1 MAATRRYHGAMPAIA
16 DLIVGVKVIAVA
28 VSDLNRANRFYKET
42 LGLPVHVLD
51 GQEDGYSLGGSTLML
66 KEDWYGKPTDAPNPR
81 VTIEVA
87 SAVAFEQAL
96 RERGVAVSDA
106 VQIFDGFPV
115 GAFLDSEGNKFWF
128 CSMA

>member
-1 MAATRRYHGAMPAIA
+1 MTAIA
-16 DLIVGVKVIAVA
+16 DLIVAVKVIAVG
-28 VSDLNRANRFYKET
+28 VSDLGRANRFYKET
-42 LGLPVHVLD
+42 LGLPARVLH
-51 GQEDGYSLGGSTLML
+51 GQEDGYLLGGTGLIL

-87 SAVAFEQAL
+87 NAAQFEKAL
-96 RERGVAVSDA
+96 GERGVVVSDP
-106 VQIFDGFPV
+106 VQIYDGFPV

>member
-1 MAATRRYHGAMPAIA
+1 MTAIA
-16 DLIVGVKVIAVA
+16 DLIVAVKVIAVG
-28 VSDLNRANRFYKET
+28 VNDLSRANRFYKET
-42 LGLPVHVLD
+42 LGLPVRALNA
-51 GQEDGYSLGGSTLML
+51 QEEGYLLGGTCLIL

-87 SAVAFEQAL
+87 SAVQFEKAL
-96 RERGVAVSDA
+96 GERGVVISDP
-106 VQIFDGFPV
+106 VQIYDGFPV

>member
-66 KEDWYGKPTDAPNPR
+66 KEDWNPR

>member
-1 MAATRRYHGAMPAIA
+1 MIAIA

-28 VSDLNRANRFYKET
+28 ASDLDRANRFYKET
-42 LGLPVHVLD
+42 LGLPLDVLN
-51 GQEDGYSLGGSTLML
+51 GQEVGYLLGGTGLML

-81 VTIEVA
+81 VTIEVGN
-87 SAVAFEQAL
+87 AVAFEKAL
-96 RERGVAVSDA
+96 RERGVVISDP
-106 VQIFDGFPV
+106 VQIYDGFPV